1 MRVMQHFGG
10 KGHANSDLCWPFDRG
25 DADTA
30 KYWSA
35 VLHNVTKL
43 GFTYQDFQ
51 AEFFHALHKSRKA
64 VRCFT
69 FTKFTYVHLVH
80 LVQVVQFNRWFNDA
94 SVQTLSLG

>member
-1 MRVMQHFGG
+1 
-10 KGHANSDLCWPFDRG
+10 
-25 DADTA
+25 
-30 KYWSA
+30 
-35 VLHNVTKL
+35 
-43 GFTYQDFQ
+43 
-51 AEFFHALHKSRKA
+51 LHKSRKA